1 MVFPRFTS
9 TRRSLPEQPRTLV
22 PQAQLIPDVPKAR
35 ALPSSTMPR
44 DLPTTV
50 ANMLAAAG
58 DERTPENQRIS
69 SALKAAE
76 LFAKHKLAI
85 VDPNA
90 ASPESPL
97 ENVLKH
103 VDELFTRAESIGDRL
118 SSLPRRAATG
128 AGRRR
133 YRR

>member
-1 MVFPRFTS
+1 
-9 TRRSLPEQPRTLV
+9 
-22 PQAQLIPDVPKAR
+22 
-35 ALPSSTMPR
+35 MPR

-76 LFAKHKLAI
+76 LFTKHKLAI

-90 ASPESPL
+90 ANASPESPF

-118 SSLPRRAATG
+118 SSLRRRAATSS
-128 AGRRR
+128 GRRR